1 MPLFSVITYLL
12 VCLAF
17 SPVKQESRQQF
28 QSDSSAQSKQPA
40 KPVLSPIAEQIRCHF
55 EKTQLTAPSDAARKT
70 FNSQLA
76 LFYAAREYKPVWTK
90 QTMVAELITAIDN
103 AEQHGLIPA
112 DYHSAQIREFSTN
125 PPLTPQL
132 QARYDLLLSDA
143 FVTLAYHLRFGKV
156 SPESLDP
163 NWNLSRT
170 LAKSALEFRLQQ
182 AIAAERIAA
191 VLDELS
197 PRHPG
202 YERMKKGLAHYRFI
216 VKTGGWQKVPE
227 GKKITEGDR
236 DNRVRQ
242 IRRRLQESGDLVFRA
257 ADTSRVFSKAMA
269 DAVVRFQK
277 RNGLNVDGAAGAETV
292 REMNISAAER
302 IEQIRINMERYR
314 WFLGDLEQTA
324 ILVNIPAF
332 TLQYIN
338 NGQPRWETKV
348 IVGKA
353 GRETPLFKA
362 DMQYI
367 VFNPQWVIPPT
378 ILAKD
383 ALPGIRKSRSYL
395 YSRNLKVIDRN
406 GKVVDPATVNWSQ
419 YTAANLPYR
428 LQQTAGDHG
437 SLGRVKFMLPNKH
450 IVYLH
455 DTPHKELFQ
464 KSTRNYSSGCIRVQ
478 NPLELAKLVLQDSV
492 KWNSE
497 GINAAVRTGK
507 TSNVNL
513 PKNIPVYLL
522 YLTAFPQDDVINFRG
537 DVYNRD
543 NDVRKA
549 LNNPLPEFKTES
561 CGL

>member
-1 MPLFSVITYLL
+1 MPFISIITYFL

-17 SPVKQESRQQF
+17 SPVKQESRQQL
-28 QSDSSAQSKQPA
+28 QSDSSAQALQTK
-40 KPVLSPIAEQIRCHF
+40 KTDLSPVAEQIRCHF
-55 EKTQLTAPSDAARKT
+55 EKVQGIAPSDAVRQT
-70 FNSQLA
+70 FNNRLA
-76 LFYAAREYKPVWTK
+76 LFYTAREFKPVWTK
-90 QTMVAELITAIDN
+90 QTMAAELISAIDK

-112 DYHSAQIREFSTN
+112 DYHSTEIRYFSEN

-143 FVTLAYHLRFGKV
+143 FLTLAYHLRFGKV
-156 SPESLDP
+156 LPESLDP
-163 NWNLSRT
+163 DWNVNRT

-182 AIAAERIAA
+182 AIAAERIAGL
-191 VLDELS
+191 LDELS

-202 YERMKKGLAHYRFI
+202 YERMKKGLAHYRVI
-216 VKTGGWQKVPE
+216 VKTGGWQKVTE
-227 GKKITEGDR
+227 GKKIKEGDR

-242 IRRRLQESGDLVFRA
+242 IRRRLQESGDLVFRS

-277 RNGLNVDGAAGAETV
+277 RNGLSVDGAAGAETI

-314 WFLGDLEQTA
+314 WFIGDLEQRA
-324 ILVNIPAF
+324 VLVNIPGF
-332 TLQYIN
+332 TLQYID
-338 NGQPRWETKV
+338 NGQPRWETRV
-348 IVGKA
+348 IVGKT

-406 GKVVDPATVNWSQ
+406 GRVVDPATVNWSQ

-437 SLGRVKFMLPNKH
+437 SLGRIKFMLPNKH

-464 KSTRNYSSGCIRVQ
+464 KSTRNFSSGCIRVQ
-478 NPLELAKLVLQDSV
+478 NPLELAELVLQDSV
-492 KWNSE
+492 KWNSDA
-497 GINAAVRTGK
+497 INAAIKTGK

-513 PKNIPVYLL
+513 PKHIPVYLL
-522 YLTAFPQDDVINFRG
+522 YLTAFPQDDAIHFRG

-543 NDVRKA
+543 NDVLKA
-549 LNNPLPEFKTES
+549 LNKSLPEFKTES